1 MLCVTFK
8 MATFPWSCQK
18 QKTFLCLHYENLV
31 GLLEIKLTK
40 VEVGPGVGPL
50 GVFLTLKLVHTESPA
65 VHQLQL
71 SYLNTGS
78 HGGLCSS
85 KCDSLYP
92 PLCVSSF
99 GGCGLP
105 CDLNSL
111 MDLRKVVNLQLSFLL
126 VRTECWCPNSLH
138 SRPETEVQTIRNK

>member
-126 VRTECWCPNSLH
+126 VRTVLMSKLF
-138 SRPETEVQTIRNK
+138 TFQTRNRSSNH